1 MKELKE
7 LEELNFFLLLSIKQI
22 MIMQYNI
29 KPGVKGLIF
38 DLDGTL
44 VDSMPLNFEGWRKA
58 CESFGASIDPAF
70 LKFHTGSPGW
80 AIAAAIIENCRL
92 NGTVTIEQIMKVK
105 LEEFYRTQHLI
116 KPVEP
121 VVDIV
126 RKYYGKLPMSVGTGG
141 HREAVEKTLE
151 VTGLRKYFSIVI
163 TANDVK
169 QYKPHP
175 ETFMK
180 CAEMMNIEPKY
191 IEVFE
196 DGDLGIQ
203 AALKAGMI
211 ATDVRSWYSSD
222 W

>member
-1 MKELKE
+1 
-7 LEELNFFLLLSIKQI
+7 
-22 MIMQYNI
+22 MQYNI

-44 VDSMPLNFEGWRKA
+44 VDSMPLHFEGWRKA
-58 CESFGASIDPAF
+58 CERFGASINPAF

-92 NGTVTIEQIMKVK
+92 NGTVTVEQIMKVK
-105 LEEFYRTQHLI
+105 LEEFYKTQHLI
-116 KPVEP
+116 KPIEP
-121 VVDIV
+121 VADIV
-126 RKYYGKLPMSVGTGG
+126 RKYYDKLPMSVGTGG
-141 HREAVEKTLE
+141 HREAVERTLE

-180 CAEMMNIEPKY
+180 CAEMMNVEPKY

-196 DGDLGIQ
+196 DGDLGIE

-211 ATDVRSWYSSD
+211 ATDVRGWYDSN
-222 W
+222 WE

>member
-1 MKELKE
+1 
-7 LEELNFFLLLSIKQI
+7 
-22 MIMQYNI
+22 MQYDI

-44 VDSMPLNFEGWRKA
+44 VDSMPLHFEGWKKA
-58 CESFGASIDPAF
+58 CERFGAFIDPAF
-70 LKFHTGSPGW
+70 LKLHTGSPGW
-80 AIAAAIIENCRL
+80 AIAAAIIENSGL
-92 NGTVTIEQIMKVK
+92 NGSVTVEQIMKVK
-105 LEEFYRTQHLI
+105 LEEFLNVQHLI

-121 VVDIV
+121 VAEIA
-126 RKYYGKLPMSVGTGG
+126 RKYFGRMPMAVGTGG

-151 VTGLRKYFSIVI
+151 VTGMRKYFDIVV

-169 QYKPHP
+169 QHKPHP
-175 ETFMK
+175 ETFLK
-180 CAEMMNIEPKY
+180 CAELMKVDPKF

-196 DGDLGIQ
+196 DGDLGIE

-211 ATDVRSWYSSD
+211 ATDVRSWYESN